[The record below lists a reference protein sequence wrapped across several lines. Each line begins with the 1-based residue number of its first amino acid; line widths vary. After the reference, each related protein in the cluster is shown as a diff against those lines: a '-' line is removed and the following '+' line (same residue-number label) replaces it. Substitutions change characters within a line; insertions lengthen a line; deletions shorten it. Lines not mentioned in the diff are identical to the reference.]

1 MAKDKYSAVWVSHS
15 SISDY
20 LACPRAYYLK
30 NIYRDPKTNH
40 KVMLMQ
46 PPLALGQAIHE
57 VIESLSVLSVTERFA
72 EPLGTKFE
80 TVWQGVSG
88 RRGGFRDAKEEEAY
102 KSRGIAMIRRVME
115 NPGILRNKAIKIRQE
130 LPSFWLSEEDN
141 IILCGK
147 IDWLEYLDGL
157 DSVHIIDFKTGKFD
171 EDGDSL
177 QLPIYLLLAT
187 NCQTRPVTR
196 ASYWYLARDNE
207 PVEVGL
213 PKLEEA
219 KKRVMEAARRVA
231 LARKLERFVCKH
243 RDSCRAC
250 TPYETIVA
258 GRAEFVGMGGYKQDI
273 YILAGNTRGSL
284 LKKEVGA
291 YEQTESIQRS
301 RP

>member
-20 LACPRAYYLK
+20 LACPRAYFLK

-46 PPLALGQAIHE
+46 PPLALGQAVHD
-57 VIESLSVLSVTERFA
+57 VIESLSVLPVAERFT
-72 EPLGTKFE
+72 ESLLEKFE
-80 TVWQGVSG
+80 REWPRVSG
-88 RRGGFRDAKEEEAY
+88 KRGGFRDTEEEETF

-130 LPSFWLSEEDN
+130 LPHFWLSEEDN

-147 IDWLEYLDGL
+147 IDWLEYLDDL

-171 EDGDSL
+171 EDGESL

-187 NCQTRPVTR
+187 NCQTKPVAR
-196 ASYWYLARDNE
+196 ASYWYLGRDNE
-207 PVEVGL
+207 LQEIGL

-219 KKRVMEAARRVA
+219 KDRVMEAARRIA

-243 RDSCRAC
+243 NGGCRAC
-250 TPYETIVA
+250 TPYEAIVA
-258 GRAEFVGMGGYKQDI
+258 GRAEFVGVGGYKQDI
-273 YILAGNTRGSL
+273 YIL
-284 LKKEVGA
+284 
-291 YEQTESIQRS
+291 
-301 RP
+301 

>member
-1 MAKDKYSAVWVSHS
+1 MKDKYSAVWVSHS
-15 SISDY
+15 SIRDY

-46 PPLALGQAIHE
+46 PPLALGQVAHE
-57 VIESLSVLSVTERFA
+57 VIESLSVLPVEKRFR
-72 EPLGTKFE
+72 ESLIEKFE
-80 TVWQGVSG
+80 RMWQGVSG
-88 RRGGFRDAKEEEAY
+88 KRGGFRDTEEEEAF

-147 IDWLEYLDGL
+147 IDWLEYLDDL
-157 DSVHIIDFKTGKFD
+157 DSVHIVDFKTGKFD

-187 NCQTRPVTR
+187 NCQTRPVAR
-196 ASYWYLARDNE
+196 ASYWYIARDNE
-207 PVEVGL
+207 PVEVTL
-213 PKLEEA
+213 PKIEEA
-219 KKRVMEAARRVA
+219 QKRVMEAARRVA

-243 RDSCRAC
+243 HDGCRAC
-250 TPYETIVA
+250 TPYEAIVA
-258 GRAEFVGMGGYKQDI
+258 GHAEFVGVGGYMQDI
-273 YILAGNTRGSL
+273 YIL
-284 LKKEVGA
+284 
-291 YEQTESIQRS
+291 
-301 RP
+301 

>member
-15 SISDY
+15 SIRDY
-20 LACPRAYYLK
+20 LACPRAYFLK

-46 PPLALGQAIHE
+46 PPLALGQAVHE
-57 VIESLSVLSVTERFA
+57 VIDSLSVLPVEERFTESLLA
-72 EPLGTKFE
+72 KFE
-80 TVWQGVSG
+80 RVWQGVSG
-88 RRGGFRDAKEEEAY
+88 KRGGFRDTEEEETF

-147 IDWLEYLDGL
+147 IDWLEYLDDL

-187 NCQTRPVTR
+187 NCQTKPVAR

-207 PVEVGL
+207 PQEAGL

-219 KKRVMEAARRVA
+219 KDCVMESARTIA

-243 RDSCRAC
+243 KGGCRAC
-250 TPYETIVA
+250 RSYEEIVA
-258 GRAEFVGMGGYKQDI
+258 GRAEFVGVGGYKQDI
-273 YILAGNTRGSL
+273 HIL
-284 LKKEVGA
+284 
-291 YEQTESIQRS
+291 
-301 RP
+301 